1 MGTATISDIAWKGH
15 HMRGHRYRVTVEHLG
30 TPRDGMEKQPELVFE
45 AVNHDEIISIVQRIR
60 ASGHYADDEAAAI
73 GIGLKL
79 FSEAMLKRKDDPLF
93 QALRPAFSSFIGG
106 LKARNR
112 GEGSSAAGKAGAA

>member
-1 MGTATISDIAWKGH
+1 MGTVTVSDIAWKGH
-15 HMRGHRYRVTVEHLG
+15 RMRGHRYRVTIEHLG

-45 AVNHDEIISIVQRIR
+45 AVNHDEIIAIVQRIR
-60 ASGHYADDEAAAI
+60 AGGHYAEDEAASL

-79 FSEAMLKRKDDPLF
+79 FSEVMLKRKDDPLF

-112 GEGSSAAGKAGAA
+112 GESAEAEAGAA